1 MPYKTSASTR
11 SGWLAVI
18 KIAIVP
24 PSEMPTRS
32 ARSHPAASITAPKS
46 SMDSSNV
53 GACIA
58 GSERP
63 VPRLSKVMTRRK
75 VASRE

>member
-1 MPYKTSASTR
+1 MPYKTSAFTR

-18 KIAIVP
+18 SIAIVP
-24 PSEMPTRS
+24 PSEMPTMS
-32 ARSHPAASITAPKS
+32 ARSHPAASMTARRS
-46 SMDSSNV
+46 STDSSNV

-63 VPRLSKVMTRRK
+63 VPRLSKVTTRRK
-75 VASRE
+75 DASRE